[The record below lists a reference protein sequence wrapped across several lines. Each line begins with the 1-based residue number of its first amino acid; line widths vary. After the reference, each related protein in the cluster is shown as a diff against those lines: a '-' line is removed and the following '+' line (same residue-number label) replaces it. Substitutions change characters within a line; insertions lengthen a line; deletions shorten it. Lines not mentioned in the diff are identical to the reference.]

1 MTKKLK
7 SYQGYRSYPSFLT
20 AIYLNNDY
28 NANMTAVNIIKT
40 SESYHHALKALCRT
54 FEGDHTPY
62 DNNLIRRIHLAEWL
76 GANWVE
82 YHNPEFK

>member
-20 AIYLNNDY
+20 AVYLNNDY
-28 NANMTAVNIIKT
+28 SAYMTAVNIIKA
-40 SESYHHALKALCRT
+40 SESYYHALKALCHQ
-54 FEGDHTPY
+54 FEGDYTPY

-76 GANWVE
+76 EANWTE
-82 YHNPEFK
+82 YHNADNK